1 MSDAEPDH
9 SVSPDVA
16 VELQAKLFEQL
27 TAGGVAGAGLTI
39 TLLGTILEGS
49 VLVWIATAEF
59 LLGAVV
65 GLSGQMQLI
74 EALSQGQ
81 PVWKKARLI
90 TGIST
95 LLIGMGLGSLATDVY
110 FEGKQD
116 KKAEAAKSV
125 KQVPPEHSA
134 RAS

>member
-65 GLSGQMQLI
+65 ALSGQMHLI
-74 EALSQGQ
+74 EALSKGQ

-116 KKAEAAKSV
+116 RKAETSKSV
-125 KQVPPEHSA
+125 KQVSA
-134 RAS
+134 EPLGRLR